1 MFEDKKT
8 IWFAGGH
15 LDKNNVLGTHIG
27 VDQQDVGQYQ
37 NNKQVDFITGAGMMV
52 RAEVF
57 NQVGLFDERYFLYL
71 EDVDL
76 CFRAKI
82 KGIKVTYI
90 PNAVMYHKNAQSTG
104 LGSSLQDYFLTRN
117 RMVFAHK
124 FLSLRT
130 QFALLREVL
139 INIGNP
145 IRRQA
150 FFDFLLNNL
159 GKGSYIK

>member
-1 MFEDKKT
+1 M
-8 IWFAGGH
+8 
-15 LDKNNVLGTHIG
+15 
-27 VDQQDVGQYQ
+27 DQQDVGQYQ